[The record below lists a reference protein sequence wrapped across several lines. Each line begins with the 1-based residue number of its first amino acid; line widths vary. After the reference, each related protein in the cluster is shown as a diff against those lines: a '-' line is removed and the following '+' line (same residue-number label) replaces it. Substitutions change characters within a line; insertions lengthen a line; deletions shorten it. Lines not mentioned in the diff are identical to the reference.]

1 MSANRSTD
9 PSTDSIVHSGD
20 DLTEAEFLARYDA
33 GAYERPS
40 VTVDMAVFTI
50 REGRLAV
57 LLVLRG
63 GHPFR
68 GRWAL
73 PGGFIGPDESAEV
86 AAGRELAE
94 ECGAELAARA
104 HLEALDHYTDPD
116 RDPRTRVISL
126 AYVAFVPDAP
136 DPTAGDDAAAA
147 RFWILDDLVGPEAPE
162 LAFDHDLILADAVE
176 RVRSR
181 IEYTTLAATFLDE
194 PFTIAELRRIYEAIW
209 GVTLD
214 PANFHRKVR
223 NSDGFV
229 IAAEGRATPTLGRPA
244 ALYRRGPASTMHPPI
259 LRPDPT

>member
-1 MSANRSTD
+1 
-9 PSTDSIVHSGD
+9 
-20 DLTEAEFLARYDA
+20 
-33 GAYERPS
+33 
-40 VTVDMAVFTI
+40 MAVFTI

-57 LLVLRG
+57 LLVQRG

-94 ECGAELAARA
+94 ECGAPLVARA

-147 RFWILDDLVGPEAPE
+147 RFWILDDLSGPEAPD

-176 RVRSR
+176 RVRNR
-181 IEYTTLAATFLDE
+181 IEYTTLAATFLAE

-214 PANFHRKVR
+214 PANFHRPH
-223 NSDGFV
+223 GG
-229 IAAEGRATPTLGRPA
+229 AAPTRHDAQAGAGVHRPRRGGHRRHQAGGRAAARWPPLHGR
-244 ALYRRGPASTMHPPI
+244 
-259 LRPDPT
+259 RPDPRQRGAAPTSSRATSRPACG